1 MGDPSL
7 ELKVITLNINEGHN
21 QKLMEQCQI
30 LKEYAQYVEKVR
42 RHTKEMEL
50 SEAVEQAIKECL
62 QEGILVDFL
71 RRNKSEVIAMSI
83 FEYDKDKEEKKLRKA
98 EYEYGYDSGYEA
110 GFEKVVRSMIAD
122 KVSVEKIKQYTGYTA
137 EKIREIENGK

>member
-1 MGDPSL
+1 
-7 ELKVITLNINEGHN
+7 
-21 QKLMEQCQI
+21 MEQCQI

-71 RRNKSEVIAMSI
+71 RRTKSEVIAMSI

-122 KVSVEKIKQYTGYTA
+122 KVSVEKIKRYTGYTA

>member
-110 GFEKVVRSMIAD
+110 GFEKVVRSMIED

>member
-50 SEAVEQAIKECL
+50 SEVVEQAIKECL

>member
-137 EKIREIENGK
+137 EKIREIENRK

>member
-1 MGDPSL
+1 
-7 ELKVITLNINEGHN
+7 
-21 QKLMEQCQI
+21 MEQCQI

-71 RRNKSEVIAMSI
+71 RRNK
-83 FEYDKDKEEKKLRKA
+83 
-98 EYEYGYDSGYEA
+98 
-110 GFEKVVRSMIAD
+110 
-122 KVSVEKIKQYTGYTA
+122 
-137 EKIREIENGK
+137 

>member
-1 MGDPSL
+1 MY
-7 ELKVITLNINEGHN
+7 KR
-21 QKLMEQCQI
+21 QEQCQI
-30 LKEYAQYVEKVR
+30 LKEYVQYVEKVR

>member
-1 MGDPSL
+1 
-7 ELKVITLNINEGHN
+7 
-21 QKLMEQCQI
+21 MEQCQI

-122 KVSVEKIKQYTGYTA
+122 KVSVEKIKRYTGYTA